1 MNSLEFKLKKLRKYK
16 GLNQDELA
24 QMLGVG
30 KTTISNH
37 ETGYTKP
44 PRATL
49 DQLAS
54 FYGVKSDDLTNP
66 NVTFDDLKAC
76 IEKKSPA
83 PANTLGEE
91 PTVSFTQKTVPVYLN
106 LTTHTVPIHEFIF
119 STSFVGEGEIFG
131 LKVSGDRMDR
141 AALPDGSI
149 AIIREQDYADDGEI
163 IAVALE
169 DNPAFFC
176 RYFRQ
181 GEFVLLESES
191 SNPVYRPVV
200 VNPNEQSFKI
210 LGKVIKSLHSIF

>member
-1 MNSLEFKLKKLRKYK
+1 MNSLELKLKKLRKYK

-24 QMLGVG
+24 KLLGVG

-44 PRATL
+44 PQATL
-49 DQLAS
+49 QQLAS
-54 FYGVKSDDLTNP
+54 FYGVTVDDLMNKS
-66 NVTFDDLKAC
+66 VSFDDLITS
-76 IEKKSPA
+76 IEKKSPV
-83 PANTLGEE
+83 PTHNLGED
-91 PTVSFTQKTVPVYLN
+91 PTSSFVQKTVPVYLN
-106 LTTHTVPIHEFIF
+106 LTTQSVPTHEFIF

-131 LKVSGDRMDR
+131 LKVPGDRMDR

-163 IAVALE
+163 VAVALE

-181 GEFVLLESES
+181 GELVVLESES